1 MKITDSEYLLQVCCM
16 CVLVTSNQTV
26 TFPVSKLIEMA
37 IKDDHFYVILEM
49 NVKAILIFII
59 VIF

>member
-1 MKITDSEYLLQVCCM
+1 MKIIDSEYLLQVCSM
-16 CVLVTSNQTV
+16 CVLVTHNQTV

-49 NVKAILIFII
+49 LRQY
-59 VIF
+59 